1 MHGAGHAE
9 VSEIP
14 GALRQDLL
22 VGGLHVR
29 VRAPLGGNFSVKIIR
44 HGKLFTCRLGVEIQK
59 HRKPVQLL
67 QDLIDHAEGI
77 VGPEVEIAAAQQ
89 VHNAH
94 LPDLRL
100 KHAEAPSRQARMQI
114 GGPQDIGAVVQ
125 IRADLAPVERMI
137 SECKDVC
144 ARVQHPVRLL
154 WRQAGSAGIFTVD
167 NAEINAV

>member
-1 MHGAGHAE
+1 ME
-9 VSEIP
+9 
-14 GALRQDLL
+14 
-22 VGGLHVR
+22 
-29 VRAPLGGNFSVKIIR
+29 
-44 HGKLFTCRLGVEIQK
+44 TQK
-59 HRKPVQLL
+59 HGKPVQLL

-144 ARVQHPVRLL
+144 ARVQHPVCLL

-167 NAEINAV
+167 NAKINAV